1 MCLTKPFQKP
11 DNEKYDPLQM
21 TNNYPAVDRY
31 DAIWSSF
38 FRGEKQ
44 KQFTQNSKGFIIS
57 SPSKNSLNCT
67 PAFQRV
73 WDIKAAAHD
82 RPAAIF

>member
-44 KQFTQNSKGFIIS
+44 KQFTQNSKRFYHFLTIQKLFKLY
-57 SPSKNSLNCT
+57 PSFSMC
-67 PAFQRV
+67 V
-73 WDIKAAAHD
+73 GY
-82 RPAAIF
+82 